1 MERAIPLLCFS
12 IFLFLFAALQQI
24 TFETGRGRREGWPFA
39 VVAIGFLVV
48 GGWLFIRNLRR
59 RS

>member
-12 IFLFLFAALQQI
+12 IFLFLLAALQQAMY
-24 TFETGRGRREGWPFA
+24 ETGEGRREGWPFA
-39 VVAIGFLVV
+39 VVATGLFVV
-48 GGWLFIRNLRR
+48 GGWLFVRNLRR